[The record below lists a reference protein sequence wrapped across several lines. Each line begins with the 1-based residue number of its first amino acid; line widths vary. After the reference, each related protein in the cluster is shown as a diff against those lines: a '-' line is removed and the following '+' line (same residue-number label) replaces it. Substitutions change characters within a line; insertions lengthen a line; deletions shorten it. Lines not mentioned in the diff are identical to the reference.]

1 LPGGTD
7 IGRLQC
13 GSSLVRTFGNTAF
26 SLYNSLQTSL
36 TVRNYHGVSATAA
49 YTYSRTI
56 DNATDIFANTSQNS
70 AYAQNPLN
78 TDQGERAVS
87 TISFPNTASIGFT
100 YALPKVG
107 SSDRG
112 LVGRLANGWQMNTIW
127 VYNSGQPFSDYDF
140 TSNSSPFTNSADRK
154 TSTTYDD
161 SAFDNRF
168 NGGADTERPIVS
180 NPKAPIG
187 TIGIYTT
194 TTDSTGHTSAPS
206 LVDYVTGASVTPS
219 QVHWISNNRYAAQ
232 LAGTPYPGSGRNLLR
247 GNTFNNVDLNVYKN
261 TILAEHVTLRIEAS
275 AFNVLNRSY
284 YGQPDGL
291 VGDAPAGSFNNF
303 TLNSAQQGGLVGTG
317 TGVRN
322 MTFGAKILF

>member
-13 GSSLVRTFGNTAF
+13 GSSLVRTFANTAF

-36 TVRNYHGVSATAA
+36 TVRNYHGVSATVG

-56 DNATDIFANTSQNS
+56 DNATDIFANTPQNG

-78 TDQGERAVS
+78 ADLGERAVS
-87 TISFPNTASIGFT
+87 TISFPNTASISFT

-112 LVGRLANGWQMNTIW
+112 LVGRLANGWQMNTVWI
-127 VYNSGQPFSDYDF
+127 YNSGQPFSDYDF
-140 TSNSSPFTNSADRK
+140 TSNSSPFINPTDSK
-154 TSTTYDD
+154 TSTSYDD
-161 SAFDNRF
+161 SAFDNKF
-168 NGGADTERPIVS
+168 NLGADTERPIVS

-194 TTDSTGHTSAPS
+194 TTDANGNNSAPF
-206 LVDYVTGASVTPS
+206 LVDYAKGTPVTPS
-219 QVHWISNNRYAAQ
+219 QVHWISNNQYAAQ

-261 TILAEHVTLRIEAS
+261 TMLSDRVTLRIEAT

-284 YGQPDGL
+284 YGMQDGL
-291 VGDAPAGSFNNF
+291 LGDASFGSFNNF
-303 TLNSAQQGGLVGTG
+303 SANAAAGGLVGTG

-322 MTFGAKILF
+322 MTFGAKVLF